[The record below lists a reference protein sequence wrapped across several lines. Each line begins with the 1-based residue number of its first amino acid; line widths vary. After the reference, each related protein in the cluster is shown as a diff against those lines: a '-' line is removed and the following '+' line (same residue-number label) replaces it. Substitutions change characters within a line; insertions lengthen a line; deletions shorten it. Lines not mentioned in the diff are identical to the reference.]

1 MVVALGIYGLMRL
14 QGIRRN
20 HAFGSILEFGYEG
33 RMFLLEFTLGVILPV
48 ALMSFRR
55 LRSHPDWLVG
65 GAFLAVLG
73 FVMNRLNISITGM
86 EAASGVRYLPSGMEI
101 IVSVGLVAT
110 GMAVFA
116 FAVRTFPI
124 FPEGP
129 VAHPKEPEAG
139 A

>member
-1 MVVALGIYGLMRL
+1 VV
-14 QGIRRN
+14 
-20 HAFGSILEFGYEG
+20 
-33 RMFLLEFTLGVILPV
+33 
-48 ALMSFRR
+48 LMSFRR
-55 LRSHPDWLVG
+55 LRNDPDWLVG

-86 EAASGVRYLPSGMEI
+86 EAASGTRYLPSGMEI

-116 FAVRTFPI
+116 FAVRNFSI
-124 FPEGP
+124 FPGGP
-129 VAHPKEPEAG
+129 VTDTRRPEEG